1 MTRILALKQSTELQ
15 HPVRRSMP
23 ASAAPA
29 FAGREQ
35 DLAGVSEVVSARLRD
50 LQVAPT
56 MRLDASRT
64 SQAATIAADWVT
76 IFGLVATS
84 QWLLGGAGVHPNPP
98 IDSAVVSATVMC
110 CILAALGAYRNLEG
124 PCRLDAVTT
133 IVNGSALST
142 VLLLGVSPFLD
153 GGRSIPLRLLIGLPL
168 VVMGLVAQRLLLGR
182 LERRLCVGRLTPA
195 LIYGAGATGRL
206 LAGKLLQQASL
217 GLEPAG
223 FLDDDPM
230 LLGTSIRV
238 GEGTKGARLPV
249 LGPGAALGEAL
260 DRTGAAAVFMA
271 LPSSSSARIA
281 ATVRE
286 VESRGLSVHCV
297 PGTHQ
302 PFGSL
307 RVSTVGGIP
316 VLGRRRPASGAAYT
330 LTKRI
335 LDIVGS
341 LALLVATAPILL
353 VAGLLV
359 RWSSPGPVMFT
370 QRRVG
375 LNGRLFTIYK
385 LRTMHRESPSYAFHP
400 DTPSDERVTRVG
412 RWLRK
417 SSLDELPQ
425 LYNILRGDMSLVGPR
440 PEMPFIVASYDD
452 TQLQRLMVKPG
463 LTGLW
468 QISLDRAFRIHENIH
483 HDLHYV
489 EQHSLAV
496 DLAILILTPFMLMT
510 QHSAK

>member
-1 MTRILALKQSTELQ
+1 MAMTRILALKQSTELQ

-29 FAGREQ
+29 FAGREL

-76 IFGLVATS
+76 VFGLVATS
-84 QWLLGGAGVHPNPP
+84 QWLLVGAGAHRNPG
-98 IDSAVVSATVMC
+98 IDSAVVFATVMC

-124 PCRLDAVTT
+124 PCRLEAVTT

-142 VLLLGVSPFLD
+142 VLLLGVSPFLEA
-153 GGRSIPLRLLIGLPL
+153 GCSIQLRLLVGLPL

-249 LGPGAALGEAL
+249 LGPGSALGEAVH
-260 DRTGAAAVFMA
+260 RTGAAAVFMA

-316 VLGRRRPASGAAYT
+316 VLGRRR
-330 LTKRI
+330 
-335 LDIVGS
+335 
-341 LALLVATAPILL
+341 
-353 VAGLLV
+353 
-359 RWSSPGPVMFT
+359 
-370 QRRVG
+370 RRA
-375 LNGRLFTIYK
+375 
-385 LRTMHRESPSYAFHP
+385 EPP
-400 DTPSDERVTRVG
+400 TR
-412 RWLRK
+412 
-417 SSLDELPQ
+417 
-425 LYNILRGDMSLVGPR
+425 
-440 PEMPFIVASYDD
+440 
-452 TQLQRLMVKPG
+452 
-463 LTGLW
+463 
-468 QISLDRAFRIHENIH
+468 
-483 HDLHYV
+483 
-489 EQHSLAV
+489 
-496 DLAILILTPFMLMT
+496 
-510 QHSAK
+510 